1 VAASAF
7 EPARDTVL
15 DSDLALAHRLA
26 DAADAISAARFRAND
41 LHVTTKPDR
50 THVTDAD
57 QAVERAIRELLGAE
71 RPDDLIL
78 GEEYGGD
85 ADDAPGAHR
94 LWIVDPIDGTH
105 SYERGLPMWGT
116 LIALV
121 VDGEAVVGVA
131 SSPAL
136 GKRWWAARGAGAWVR
151 EGAGEQAGE
160 ATRLRV
166 SGVQKLSDAAVSYQS
181 IQQWDHAGHLEAL
194 IELTRTVWR
203 DRAYGDVWA
212 YTLLAEGLIEAVAEF
227 RLHPYDI
234 AALIPI
240 VQEAGGRLT
249 AADGG
254 SALWDG
260 SAVATNGAIHEEL
273 LNLIGER

>member
-1 VAASAF
+1 MTDAASSSKASF
-7 EPARDTVL
+7 DL
-15 DSDLALAHRLA
+15 DSDLALALRLA
-26 DAADAISAARFRAND
+26 DAADAISSVRFRAND
-41 LHVTTKPDR
+41 LHITTKPDR

-57 QAVERAIRELLGAE
+57 QAVERAIREMLSE
-71 RPDDLIL
+71 QRPDDAIL
-78 GEEYGGD
+78 GEEFGQRGS
-85 ADDAPGAHR
+85 DDPQASPR
-94 LWIVDPIDGTH
+94 IWIIDPIDGTH
-105 SYERGLPMWGT
+105 SFERGLPMWGT

-136 GKRWWAARGAGAWVR
+136 GKRWWAAHGRGAWVSER
-151 EGAGEQAGE
+151 GGAAE
-160 ATRLRV
+160 RLRV
-166 SGVQKLSDAAVSYQS
+166 SGIQRLADAAISFQS
-181 IQQWDHAGHLEAL
+181 IQQWDRAGRLDQLVAL
-194 IELTRTVWR
+194 SRTVWR

-240 VQEAGGRLT
+240 VEEAGGRLT

-254 SALWDG
+254 SAIWDG
-260 SAVATNGAIHEEL
+260 SAVATNSAVHDEL
-273 LNLIGER
+273 LALLNPVD

>member
-1 VAASAF
+1 MPSVDRLSLV
-7 EPARDTVL
+7 PDL
-15 DSDLALAHRLA
+15 DDDLQLALRLA
-26 DAADAISAARFRAND
+26 DAADAVSGARFRAND

-57 QAVERAIRELLGAE
+57 QAVERTIRALIETE
-71 RPDDLIL
+71 REGDEIL
-78 GEEYGGD
+78 GEEYGSAGGD
-85 ADDAPGAHR
+85 PRTAHR
-94 LWIVDPIDGTH
+94 LWIIDPIDGTH

-121 VDGEAVVGVA
+121 VDGEPVLGVA

-136 GKRWWAARGAGAWVR
+136 GGSDGVGKRWWASVGGGAWVSESGR
-151 EGAGEQAGE
+151 RPA
-160 ATRLRV
+160 RLQV
-166 SGVQKLSDAAVSYQS
+166 SGIHALADATISFQS
-181 IQQWDHAGHLEAL
+181 IRQWDATGHLDQLIAL
-194 IELTRTVWR
+194 SRNVWR

-227 RLHPYDI
+227 GLHPYDI

-240 VQEAGGRLT
+240 VREAGGRIT

-260 SAVATNGAIHEEL
+260 SAVATNGALHDEL
-273 LNLIGER
+273 LAALAG

>member
-1 VAASAF
+1 MAVTDFA
-7 EPARDTVL
+7 E
-15 DSDLALAHRLA
+15 DLALALRLA
-26 DAADAISAARFRAND
+26 DAADAISGARFRAND

-57 QAVERAIRELLGAE
+57 QAVERAIRQILGEE
-71 RPDDLIL
+71 RETDAIL
-78 GEEYGGD
+78 GEEYGEQDDGD
-85 ADDAPGAHR
+85 PRAAHR
-94 LWIVDPIDGTH
+94 VWIIDPIDGTH

-136 GKRWWAARGAGAWVR
+136 GKRWWASTGEGAWMR
-151 EGAGEQAGE
+151 ESDGEP
-160 ATRLRV
+160 TRLRV
-166 SGVQKLSDAAVSYQS
+166 SGIQKLQDAAISHQS
-181 IQQWDHAGHLEAL
+181 IQQWDRSGHLDHLIAL
-194 IELTRTVWR
+194 SRAVWR

-227 RLHPYDI
+227 TLHPYDI

-240 VQEAGGRLT
+240 VTEAGGRLT
-249 AADGG
+249 AVDGG

-260 SAVATNGAIHEEL
+260 SAVATNGAVHDEL
-273 LNLIGER
+273 LELLRD

>member
-1 VAASAF
+1 V
-7 EPARDTVL
+7 P
-15 DSDLALAHRLA
+15 DLEDDLQFALSLA
-26 DAADAISAARFRAND
+26 DAADAVSAVRFRAND

-57 QAVERAIRELLGAE
+57 QAVERAIRESIAAE
-71 RPDDLIL
+71 RGGDQVF
-78 GEEYGGD
+78 GEEYGAGD
-85 ADDAPGAHR
+85 DDPRAARR

-121 VDGEAVVGVA
+121 VDGVVTVGVA

-136 GKRWWAARGAGAWVR
+136 GKRWWGSLGGGAWVS
-151 EGAGEQAGE
+151 EGGGEP
-160 ATRLRV
+160 TRLRV
-166 SGVQKLSDAAVSYQS
+166 SGIPRLADAAISHQS
-181 IQQWDHAGHLEAL
+181 ISQWDHAGRLDQLIAL
-194 IELTRTVWR
+194 SRTVWR

-227 RLHPYDI
+227 GLHPYDI

-240 VQEAGGRLT
+240 VEEAGGRVS

-260 SAVATNGAIHEEL
+260 SAVATNGAVHDEL
-273 LNLIGER
+273 LAALRR

>member
-1 VAASAF
+1 MTHANADL
-7 EPARDTVL
+7 E
-15 DSDLALAHRLA
+15 LALRLA
-26 DAADAISAARFRAND
+26 DAADAISGARFRAND
-41 LHVTTKPDR
+41 LHITTKPDR

-57 QAVERAIRELLGAE
+57 QSVERAIRELLAAE
-71 RPDDLIL
+71 RPDDSIL
-78 GEEYGGD
+78 GEEFGSAD
-85 ADDAPGAHR
+85 ADQVRHAER

-121 VDGEAVVGVA
+121 VDGEPVVGVA

-136 GKRWWAARGAGAWVR
+136 GKRWWASTGEGAWMT
-151 EGAGEQAGE
+151 EAGSDPTALQ
-160 ATRLRV
+160 V
-166 SGVQKLSDAAVSYQS
+166 SGIRKLEDAAISFQS
-181 IQQWDHAGHLEAL
+181 IAQWDDAGHLDHLIAL
-194 IELTRTVWR
+194 SRTVWR

-227 RLHPYDI
+227 GLHPYDI

-254 SALWDG
+254 PVLWAG
-260 SAVATNGAIHEEL
+260 TAIATNGEVHDQL
-273 LNLIGER
+273 LALLRD